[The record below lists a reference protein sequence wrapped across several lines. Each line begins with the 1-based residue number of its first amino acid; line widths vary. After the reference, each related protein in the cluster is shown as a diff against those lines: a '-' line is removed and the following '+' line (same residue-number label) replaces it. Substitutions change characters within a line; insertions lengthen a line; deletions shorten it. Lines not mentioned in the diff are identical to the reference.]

1 MSAAFDTPLSAAG
14 AADPPADLSA
24 RWITDQRLRLLRLA
38 RVHGVAPDSADD
50 VAQETLLEAW
60 RRCADLSSTAGRDA
74 WLAAICRNV
83 ARRHLRASG
92 RRARRQSPLAEP
104 PAPYD
109 EDEDGFARAWDAQLS
124 DPRAFDPATELER
137 RELVELLDRALS
149 HLPPRAR
156 DAIELCYLAELPQRE
171 AALRLGLT
179 ISALEARLHRARRQL
194 RQILAGALRAD
205 AQAFG
210 LALDAEMGAGW
221 RETRLHCHTCGRRR
235 RSTAWMRASSSRG
248 EKGLVT

>member
-124 DPRAFDPATELER
+124 
-137 RELVELLDRALS
+137 
-149 HLPPRAR
+149 HPRAR

-235 RSTAWMRASSSRG
+235 
-248 EKGLVT
+248 